1 MRTKMSHS
9 VLVKEFTEESKG
21 IKVPS
26 APVPMSADSV
36 RFLAKM
42 MLSEIS
48 EMLESHHNRETSKLL
63 MHMLINEDFDE
74 KSALHA
80 NTPEPQYPKAPEVQ
94 IEEQMDAIVD
104 CWYYGLDG
112 AAKHGMN
119 LEPVFQAVHAANMN
133 KRDPT
138 TGQFMRRP
146 DGKVIKP
153 DNWQPADISQIVA
166 NQLNNGAW

>member
-1 MRTKMSHS
+1 MSHS
-9 VLVKEFTEESKG
+9 KMVKEFTEESKG
-21 IKVPS
+21 IKVPER
-26 APVPMSADSV
+26 PVPMSAESV

-48 EMLESHHNRETSKLL
+48 EMLESHYNRDTAKLL
-63 MHMLINEDFDE
+63 MHMLINEDFEE
-74 KSALHA
+74 KQKQHA
-80 NTPEPQYPKAPEVQ
+80 GETPPQYPKAPEVQ

-133 KRDPT
+133 KRDPQ

-153 DNWQPADISQIVA
+153 DNWAPADISSIVKS
-166 NQLNNGAW
+166 QLDNGSW